1 MQMPRSVNSLE
12 NLGRVR
18 LSKSFFMRDF
28 LYSEIANFHKIQNI
42 PEDPDLAIAAG
53 KHLCEE
59 ILEPLRATFGRISIR
74 SGYRSPD
81 VNRFGNEHDLNCSS
95 NEANYAGH
103 IWDKRDAS
111 DCAGATACIVVNWY
125 LEQYEETQDFRPL
138 AWWIHD
144 HLPYARMEFFPK
156 LCAFNIGWH
165 EKSRKAS
172 ILSYATPRGY
182 LTKIGVNQHEG
193 DHSDFYQ
200 GFPKLKLA

>member
-1 MQMPRSVNSLE
+1 
-12 NLGRVR
+12 
-18 LSKSFFMRDF
+18 MRDF

-42 PEDPDLAIAAG
+42 PEDPDLAIATG
-53 KHLCEE
+53 RQLCQE
-59 ILEPLRATFGRISIR
+59 ILEPLQATFGRLSIR
-74 SGYRSPD
+74 SGYRSPE

-103 IWDKRDAS
+103 IWDKRDAN
-111 DCAGATACIVVNWY
+111 DCTGATACIVVNWY

-156 LCAFNIGWH
+156 LCAFNISWH

-172 ILSYATPRGY
+172 ILSYTTPKGH
-182 LTKIGVNQHEG
+182 LTKIGMDNHKG
-193 DHSDFYQ
+193 DHSEFYQ